1 MAKSTKR
8 GGRDKDKDNNDDK
21 KKKNQRKFFSTG
33 SDNDPMFNVKSPGG
47 KYTDTLV
54 LLGDKIYGKN
64 MPNAAGGEFC
74 KYKVVKF
81 QINEKKF
88 KLHFMDQD
96 IEPDVTN
103 WIEFTSN
110 KEDEI
115 MKTI

>member
-1 MAKSTKR
+1 
-8 GGRDKDKDNNDDK
+8 
-21 KKKNQRKFFSTG
+21 
-33 SDNDPMFNVKSPGG
+33 MFNVKSPGG

-64 MPNAAGGEFC
+64 MPNAAGGKFC

-88 KLHFMDQD
+88 KLHFMDQE
-96 IEPDVTN
+96 IERDVTN

-115 MKTI
+115 MKRSDWSWLMKAKNSEFRRQNVMPSQQQ